1 MKYNMEFNAFA
12 KLVKE
17 RIPEYLLQYDIEDV
31 RLESVMKNNG
41 VVCTGLVIR
50 VRGENISP
58 NIYLEYFYMMHK
70 RGQDIDEILKAIQ
83 LEYEKA
89 RGQIYVK
96 RYQVMDKDVVRE
108 NLFLKLIN
116 HEKNKE
122 MLEGCP
128 YIPFHDLA
136 ITFRYLVKH
145 DEEGIASAILR
156 DKEME
161 LWNLTTDGAF
171 RLAQENTMRLFPM
184 KLAKMNDMLPPGLTE
199 ISQCPDMYVLTNRQ
213 QINGATCILYRNV
226 LEQFGEQV
234 ECGFYILP
242 SSIHEVLFLPD
253 CCDIDADYLKKSV
266 REINACAVADMDYLS
281 DNVYYYDRK
290 DKAVHVCN

>member
-1 MKYNMEFNAFA
+1 MVFNAFA

-31 RLESVMKNNG
+31 RLESVTKNNG
-41 VVCTGLVIR
+41 VVCTGLVIC

-70 RGQDIDEILKAIQ
+70 SGQDIDDILKAIRA
-83 LEYEKA
+83 EYEKA
-89 RGQIYVK
+89 RGQLYVK
-96 RYQVMDKDVVRE
+96 QYQTMDENVVRD

-116 HEKNKE
+116 REKNKE

-136 ITFRYLVKH
+136 ITFRYLVGH

-156 DKEME
+156 DKDME
-161 LWNLTTDGAF
+161 LWNLTTDEVF
-171 RLAQENTMRLFPM
+171 RLAQENTMRLFPLR
-184 KLAKMNDMLPPGLTE
+184 LARMNDILPSGLPE
-199 ISQCPDMYVLTNRQ
+199 ISDCPDMYVLTNRQ
-213 QINGATCILYRNV
+213 QINGASCMLYRDV

-242 SSIHEVLFLPD
+242 SSIHEVLLLPD
-253 CCDIDADYLKKSV
+253 CCGIDADYLRKSV

-290 DKAVHVCN
+290 GKSVHVCN